1 MSRKNPNAGKPK
13 MYKVETKPVSFKVPI
28 THIEQSKKVMRDYLG
43 TLAVPKKTNIAS
55 GRLSTIKLIK
65 WLNEQFEELGIK
77 QYEVTKIVRLNTSEN
92 DVEQGASKL
101 LIYYENKTISEDLRF
116 MDSGTFKSKYNITEL
131 QNLLEQGEQLYIKD
145 NSGKSKISSFELE
158 FK

>member
-13 MYKVETKPVSFKVPI
+13 MYKVETKPISFKVPI

-55 GRLSTIKLIK
+55 GRLSTTKLIK
-65 WLNEQFEELGIK
+65 WLNEQFEEIGIK
-77 QYEVTKIVRLNTSEN
+77 QYKVTKIVCLNPSKKEI
-92 DVEQGASKL
+92 EQGAAKL

-116 MDSGTFKSKYNITEL
+116 MDSGSFKSYYNITEL
-131 QNLLEQGEQLYIKD
+131 QNLLKQGERLYIED
-145 NSGKSKISSFELE
+145 NIGKGYISSFELE